1 MNSSTIETIKIKYTT
16 SGNEEI
22 KMLSSN
28 HLMQLFSFIGIL
40 NLLLVHL
47 SESAPVVT
55 TNQVEASKLETLP
68 KLKRDSRAKMTA
80 LELLDSQETG
90 YLPSAYQATDSDYGY
105 DSGKN
110 TYGKQAADWSLYDQ
124 GMLSV

>member
-1 MNSSTIETIKIKYTT
+1 
-16 SGNEEI
+16 
-22 KMLSSN
+22 MLSN
-28 HLMQLFSFIGIL
+28 HLLQLISFIGVL
-40 NLLLVHL
+40 NLLLANL
-47 SESAPVVT
+47 AESAPVVAT
-55 TNQVEASKLETLP
+55 SKLESSKSEALP

-90 YLPSAYQATDSDYGY
+90 YLPNAYQTDSDYGY

-124 GMLSV
+124 GRCRLRDSQ